1 MAEVREPLT
10 RRSVL
15 LGGISGLAGL
25 TLTAC
30 AQRGG
35 ARAEASAA
43 GTGPAVSP
51 STPPADGAQE
61 VTLVVS
67 DDFVFAPERFSVVPG
82 RVRLRVE
89 SRATQM
95 THNFR
100 FSPGGGPVDI
110 AASIPILAPGDSG
123 TVEFDVDQPGDYQ
136 YECSFHVAVGQI
148 GTMTV
153 T

>member
-1 MAEVREPLT
+1 MADTHEPLT

-30 AQRGG
+30 AQRVGVS
-35 ARAEASAA
+35 AQAPAA
-43 GTGPAVSP
+43 GTGNAVSP
-51 STPPADGAQE
+51 STPQADAAQE

-67 DDFVFAPERFSVVPG
+67 DDFVFAPEHFSVVPG

-89 SRATQM
+89 SQATQM

-110 AASIPILAPGDSG
+110 AASIPVLAPGETG